1 MIRALPKHI
10 VRLLVIL
17 GTLLLL
23 AYAARAY
30 LTDPSYYRFG
40 YYRAD
45 AVPELAAGSPRYLGS
60 AYCKDECH
68 QERSSDWQVSPH
80 QRVQCEVC
88 HGPDPGHPDDK
99 KILAPAREDTVRLC
113 TTCHL
118 AMPARPSAQPQ
129 IVLGEHP
136 VPDGEIMPCIDCHDP
151 HSPGPVM
158 REEVV
163 AVAADKTA
171 IQAPAIASKCAKC
184 HGAQGEG
191 VKNFP
196 ALAGM
201 SSSEFRSHIDT
212 YRSGGGNSK
221 IMTRFAESLSEQ
233 EIAELAAFYEKLK
246 KAEKD

>member
-1 MIRALPKHI
+1 MPRTLPKHI
-10 VRLLVIL
+10 VRLLLIL
-17 GTLLLL
+17 SALLLL
-23 AYAARAY
+23 AYAVRTY

-68 QERSSDWQVSPH
+68 QERSADWQVSPH

-88 HGPDPGHPDDK
+88 HGVDAAHPDDK
-99 KILAPAREDTVRLC
+99 KILAPQPEDTIRLC

-118 AMPARPSAQPQ
+118 AMPARPKAQPQ

-136 VPDGEIMPCIDCHDP
+136 VPDGEIMPCIECHDP
-151 HSPGPVM
+151 HSPGPVV
-158 REEVV
+158 RE
-163 AVAADKTA
+163 AM
-171 IQAPAIASKCAKC
+171 APATTAEGATAAPAVASKCAKC

-191 VKNFP
+191 SEKFP

-201 SSSEFRSHIDT
+201 SASEFTARINA
-212 YRSGGGNSK
+212 YRTGEADNK
-221 IMTRFAESLSEQ
+221 IMMRFAQSLSE
-233 EIAELAAFYEKLK
+233 EEVAALAAYYEKLPN
-246 KAEKD
+246 AR